1 MGWIEVSHMT
11 TSKENRKHPRK
22 EANWFVTIET
32 SGASR
37 VGETKDISRGGAFI
51 YCDRPLESEQL
62 FKMVISAPGM
72 RNSITAEARVVWS
85 TPNGM
90 GVRFHS
96 VSST

>member
-1 MGWIEVSHMT
+1 MT
-11 TSKENRKHPRK
+11 TSKEKRRHPRK

-37 VGETKDISRGGAFI
+37 VVETKDISRGGAFI

-62 FKMVISAPGM
+62 FNMVISAPGM

-85 TPNGM
+85 NPYGM

>member
-1 MGWIEVSHMT
+1 MT
-11 TSKENRKHPRK
+11 TSKEKRRHPRK
-22 EANWFVTIET
+22 EASCFVTIET

-37 VGETKDISRGGAFI
+37 FGETKDISSGGAFI
-51 YCDRPLESEQL
+51 YCDRPLESEEL
-62 FKMVISAPGM
+62 FKVVISGPGM

-85 TPNGM
+85 NPYGM

>member
-11 TSKENRKHPRK
+11 SPKEKRRYPRN
-22 EANWFVTIET
+22 EVNWFVTIET

-51 YCDRPLESEQL
+51 YCDRPLESTQL
-62 FKMVISAPGM
+62 LKMVISAPGM
-72 RNSITAEARVVWS
+72 RNSITAKARMVWS
-85 TPNGM
+85 NPYGM